1 MYIFSFINIIIQNN
15 NITQN
20 KFKKMESSPNIQNK
34 ETEEN
39 EDLRQAFDLFDL
51 KENGKINPSEIK
63 ETMKQL
69 GFDTK
74 NPTIFKIIE
83 DLDSE
88 ESKSN
93 GGISFPEFAE
103 IMKNRLGDRNSKE
116 GVRRIFDLFVD
127 DENAEYIPLES
138 LKKIAKELGER
149 MSEDDLKEMIE
160 CATKNEGKLFFDDF
174 YYIISKK

>member
-1 MYIFSFINIIIQNN
+1 
-15 NITQN
+15 
-20 KFKKMESSPNIQNK
+20 MEYSSNK
-34 ETEEN
+34 ENISNEEN
-39 EDLRQAFDLFDL
+39 EDLRQAFDLFDI
-51 KENGKINPSEIK
+51 KENGKIDPSEIK

-74 NPTIFKIIE
+74 NPTIYKIIE
-83 DLDSE
+83 DLDTE

-93 GGISFPEFAE
+93 GGISFSEFSE
-103 IMKNRLGDRNSKE
+103 IMNKRLGDRESKE
-116 GVRRIFDLFVD
+116 GARRIFDLFVD

-138 LKKIAKELGER
+138 LKKIAKELGEK

-160 CATKNEGKLFFDDF
+160 CATKNDGKLNFDDF